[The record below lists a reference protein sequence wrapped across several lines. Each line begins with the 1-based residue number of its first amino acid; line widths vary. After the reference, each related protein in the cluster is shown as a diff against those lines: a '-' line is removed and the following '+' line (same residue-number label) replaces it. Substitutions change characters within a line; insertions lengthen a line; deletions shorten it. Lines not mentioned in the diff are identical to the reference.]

1 MRSKQR
7 AVRSTPLDMSAAML
21 RSADAKQAPVP
32 ASESH
37 FMRRRLSMEP
47 ETPFEQHLQDI
58 YDGRLDA
65 ADGLSFFESHGYY
78 DVSEANT
85 VAMFRQNFGM
95 KKFWD
100 GDEHDV
106 VFYDWDAADAV
117 DLDGLQVLGIG
128 AMLSATT
135 TTTTTVTTMTTTA
148 AALRRGRTASGRVQ
162 LLDDDGHEVDLETQR
177 EMEKE
182 RRMKLKQL
190 EVDDD
195 DLADLAHDELVLA
208 EAVTV
213 IRTEKTRFKRFFYQA
228 MSDEMMQHRTTTPRA
243 VVTQPS
249 PSLSIQ
255 LPPYSGYL
263 YVLKDTIPY
272 LLRSWHKRWFH
283 LDFNTGLAKMYKRSY
298 WRSERGVLDVR
309 TISNITRINLTDLCV
324 QCYDGRSMLLR
335 SKDGPDNADLWIN
348 LLQFARRQVSSSALV
363 VAPPS
368 QPSQY
373 APSSC
378 GPTPASMFM
387 MTTTTTTTMTAA
399 TAFKSRTAS
408 GYHDYFVSTK
418 PRLNERS
425 VLDVMSTLVASKTPN
440 THNITAA

>member
-1 MRSKQR
+1 M
-7 AVRSTPLDMSAAML
+7 
-21 RSADAKQAPVP
+21 
-32 ASESH
+32 
-37 FMRRRLSMEP
+37 SMEP

-58 YDGRLDA
+58 YEGRLDA

-106 VFYDWDAADAV
+106 LFYDVDAMDGL

-128 AMLSATT
+128 AMLSS
-135 TTTTTVTTMTTTA
+135 TTTTTVTTTTTT
-148 AALRRGRTASGRVQ
+148 LRRGRTESGRVQ
-162 LLDDDGHEVDLETQR
+162 LLDDDGHEIDLETQM

-190 EVDDD
+190 EVDED

-228 MSDEMMQHRTTTPRA
+228 MSDEMMHHRTATPPA
-243 VVTQPS
+243 VVSQPS
-249 PSLSIQ
+249 PAPSIQ

-283 LDFNTGLAKMYKRSY
+283 LDFNAGLAKMYKRSY
-298 WRSERGVLDVR
+298 WRAERGVLDVR

-363 VAPPS
+363 VAPQQPQQS
-368 QPSQY
+368 QFV
-373 APSSC
+373 PSSC

-399 TAFKSRTAS
+399 TTFKSRSAS
-408 GYHDYFVSTK
+408 GYHDYFNSTK
-418 PRLNERS
+418 PRLNQRS
-425 VLDVMSTLVASKTPN
+425 VLDVMSTYVASKN
-440 THNITAA
+440 SNAHNITAA